1 MIPEETKG
9 GKEAEVLETE
19 ELEDPPTQVSGGAEG
34 IMSQETTRELVMK

>member
-19 ELEDPPTQVSGGAEG
+19 ELEYPSTQLSGGAEG
-34 IMSQETTRELVMK
+34 IMAQETAR